1 MINETFVD
9 FSNTIYSLSDDF
21 PANSK
26 SFFALSPSNSNKSL
40 AKSFYSAVICL
51 AAFFLASIS
60 ALKGQSEV
68 GWEYS
73 PQ

>member
-1 MINETFVD
+1 M
-9 FSNTIYSLSDDF
+9 DF
-21 PANSK
+21 PANS
-26 SFFALSPSNSNKSL
+26 SNFLALSPSNSNNNL
-40 AKSFYSAVICL
+40 AKSFYSVVIYL

-68 GWEYS
+68 GCEYS